1 MADAPSPPLRF
12 DTTFDAQHGVPVS
25 ILPGVVR
32 ITAPNSG
39 PFTFTGTNTYVLGD
53 KTVAIVDPGPMNIP
67 HLKALM
73 RYLEGRTVEAVILTH
88 THRDHSDLVHELGEK
103 FEVKLWC
110 GGQHRPSRPKRAFE
124 TDWVARDSDYGLVPD
139 RVLRDGEEITA
150 GGVRLQVIATPGH
163 CSNHL
168 CFGVVGTP
176 WMLSGDHVM
185 GWNSTMIAVPDG
197 SMADY
202 FGSLQKLFALP
213 YQRYLPGHGG
223 PIADGPDYARRLL
236 AHRQMRNEQVVQAVQ
251 DGARTVG
258 ELLAKIYPK
267 LAVNLVPAARMTLRA
282 HIEYLDDN
290 KRIRVQRG
298 LFGTVLT
305 PA

>member
-1 MADAPSPPLRF
+1 MADAPPPPLRF
-12 DTTFDAQHGVPVS
+12 DTTFDPQHGVPVS

-73 RYLEGRTVEAVILTH
+73 RHLEGRTVEAVILTH
-88 THRDHSDLVHELGEK
+88 THKDHSELVHELAEK
-103 FEVKLWC
+103 FEVKLWF
-110 GGQHRPSRPKRAFE
+110 GGQHRPSRPKRLFE
-124 TDWVARDSDYGLVPD
+124 TDWVARDSDYGLLPD
-139 RVLRDGEEITA
+139 RVLRDGEEIIA
-150 GGVRLQVIATPGH
+150 GGVKLQVIATPGH

-168 CFGVVGTP
+168 CFGFVDTP

-202 FGSLQKLFALP
+202 FASLKKLFALP
-213 YQRYLPGHGG
+213 YERYVPGHGG
-223 PIADGPDYARRLL
+223 PIPDGPEYARRLL
-236 AHRQMRNEQVVQAVQ
+236 AHRQLRNEQVVQAVNG
-251 DGARTVG
+251 GATSVG
-258 ELLAKIYPK
+258 ELLKVIYPTLK
-267 LAVNLVPAARMTLRA
+267 VNLLPAAGMTLKA
-282 HIEYLDDN
+282 HIEYLSDTG
-290 KRIRVQRG
+290 RIRIRRG
-298 LFGTVLT
+298 LLGTVLA